1 MSEDSTHHNTV
12 QLIQA
17 AQAGDR
23 DAEGE
28 LWVLLLDEVRRIAH
42 ARLRQEKVGIT
53 LQTDDLANEA
63 FLRMVNLRDM
73 AFDSRK
79 HFLAMA
85 ARAVRQILVDQARA
99 RKADKRGGGA
109 AKEQYSDT
117 RIGASAADQMD
128 VLGLHETLESLG
140 QRSKV
145 QHDIVELR
153 FFGGLTMDQVAAHL
167 DLPLR
172 SCEREFSAAKA
183 WLRSQ
188 LHSD

>member
-1 MSEDSTHHNTV
+1 VSEDSTHHNTV

-42 ARLRQEKVGIT
+42 VRLRQEKVGIT

-109 AKEQYSDT
+109 AKQQYSDT
-117 RIGASAADQMD
+117 RIGASVADQMD
-128 VLGLHETLESLG
+128 VLGLHETLEALG

-183 WLRSQ
+183 WLSSQ

>member
-63 FLRMVNLRDM
+63 FLKMVNLRDM

-99 RKADKRGGGA
+99 RKADKRGGGEGTVFRHPHRGLRGGSNGCAGSSRNPGSTGA
-109 AKEQYSDT
+109 AKQGAT
-117 RIGASAADQMD
+117 RHRGTPLFWGVDHGPSGGAFGSATAVM
-128 VLGLHETLESLG
+128 
-140 QRSKV
+140 
-145 QHDIVELR
+145 
-153 FFGGLTMDQVAAHL
+153 
-167 DLPLR
+167 
-172 SCEREFSAAKA
+172 
-183 WLRSQ
+183 
-188 LHSD
+188 